1 MEKQDQRKRSVPPS
15 HFLIRLVHITASQR
29 THGATYNLREKCS
42 ATGYK
47 RNHKNQHRTPRDGFE
62 CAPNQGDYRQISKIS
77 QSTLLVSMLK
87 LVLVSGRMRFGSV
100 MGCFSSLCV
109 TVGTK
114 PYQLPTRGCRR
125 RGSSEHPSLLIADVI
140 GGGSIGQN
148 SNAVAPRRRN
158 AMQAADGN
166 QSLTILSVFIG

>member
-1 MEKQDQRKRSVPPS
+1 M
-15 HFLIRLVHITASQR
+15 VHITASQR
-29 THGATYNLREKCS
+29 TRGATYNLREKCS
-42 ATGYK
+42 ATGHK
-47 RNHKNQHRTPRDGFE
+47 RNHKNQHRRPRDGFE
-62 CAPNQGDYRQISKIS
+62 FAPNKGDFRQISKIS
-77 QSTLLVSMLK
+77 QSTLLVSMSK
-87 LVLVSGRMRFGSV
+87 FVLVSGRMRFGSV

-125 RGSSEHPSLLIADVI
+125 RGPGRPSLLIADVI

-148 SNAVAPRRRN
+148 SNAIAPMRHN

-166 QSLTILSVFIG
+166 QSLTILSVFCGLLVDSTTFTSQK